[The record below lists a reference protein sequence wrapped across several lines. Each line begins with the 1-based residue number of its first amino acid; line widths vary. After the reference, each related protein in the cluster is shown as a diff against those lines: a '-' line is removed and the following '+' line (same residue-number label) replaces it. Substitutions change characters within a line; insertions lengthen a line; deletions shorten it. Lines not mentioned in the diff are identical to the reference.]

1 MSEPLRVA
9 VVGAGYFGQFHYDA
23 WARMPEV
30 RLAAICVRNA
40 AGAAETA
47 ARWGAAQPLPVFTD
61 PSRMMAEIA
70 PDIVDITAPPS
81 SHLKM
86 IQTLAPFAPW
96 ILCQKPFCDGVA
108 DARRAIETAQ
118 AHGARLAVHEN
129 IRFQPWYR
137 TAKKLMDSSVLGR
150 VFQAS
155 FRLRPGD
162 GQGPS
167 AYLDRQPYF
176 QSMPRFLVHET
187 AIHWIDTFRFL

>member
-61 PSRMMAEIA
+61 PTRMMAEIA
-70 PDIVDITAPPS
+70 PEIVDITAPPS

-86 IQTLAPFAPW
+86 IQTLAPSAPW

-137 TAKKLMDSSVLGR
+137 AAKKLMDSGVLGKI
-150 VFQAS
+150 FQAS

-167 AYLDRQPYF
+167 A
-176 QSMPRFLVHET
+176 
-187 AIHWIDTFRFL
+187 